1 MNAISK
7 MARQMAKQAGY
18 GLVKCD
24 RRHGYPVDFSDEEV
38 EMIDRV
44 KKFTMTTPERL
55 WSLIQA
61 TRHIVGGGIEGGIV
75 ECGVWRGGSMMAAAL
90 ELLRLGERNRE
101 LYLCDTFE
109 GMVAPGEHDVSRK
122 GNRAVD
128 KFEKKKTEGDRSDWH
143 VAGRREVARNMAL
156 TGYPEEKIHYV
167 EGKVEETLPGA
178 APEKIALLRLDT
190 DWYESTR
197 HELDV
202 LYPLLSVGGVLI
214 IDDYGDWQGAQKA
227 VDEYFA
233 KRKGRILLTRVDHSA
248 RMGVKVMRT

>member
-1 MNAISK
+1 
-7 MARQMAKQAGY
+7 
-18 GLVKCD
+18 
-24 RRHGYPVDFSDEEV
+24 
-38 EMIDRV
+38 
-44 KKFTMTTPERL
+44 
-55 WSLIQA
+55 
-61 TRHIVGGGIEGGIV
+61 
-75 ECGVWRGGSMMAAAL
+75 
-90 ELLRLGERNRE
+90 
-101 LYLCDTFE
+101 
-109 GMVAPGEHDVSRK
+109 
-122 GNRAVD
+122 
-128 KFEKKKTEGDRSDWH
+128 
-143 VAGRREVARNMAL
+143 MAL